1 MRQAK
6 SVYTRDARSS
16 NPGRRTHR
24 GSNAGAL
31 LARETQ
37 FADARLF
44 DLALRPESAHNPG
57 PRMCLV
63 IRSQVKMADFVSHRR
78 AQNLVSFDVPVLHQ
92 LLNDRIN
99 DVDALNPAPR
109 AQDAPSVS
117 RATRTEP

>member
-1 MRQAK
+1 
-6 SVYTRDARSS
+6 
-16 NPGRRTHR
+16 
-24 GSNAGAL
+24 
-31 LARETQ
+31 
-37 FADARLF
+37 
-44 DLALRPESAHNPG
+44 
-57 PRMCLV
+57 
-63 IRSQVKMADFVSHRR
+63 MADFVSHRR

>member
-1 MRQAK
+1 
-6 SVYTRDARSS
+6 
-16 NPGRRTHR
+16 
-24 GSNAGAL
+24 
-31 LARETQ
+31 
-37 FADARLF
+37 
-44 DLALRPESAHNPG
+44 
-57 PRMCLV
+57 MCLV